1 MRREGPES
9 CLPIAS
15 KERARKWDEDKLK
28 ECADKLDEE
37 CRESRDLSL
46 PSSLRPEKGSDADAE
61 SFCNGTEKHRSGV
74 MGLLLAPL
82 LHSGDAEWTGKSPPS
97 FQDCFQDCGEA
108 EAKGQRLFPLGDDR

>member
-9 CLPIAS
+9 CLPIVL

-61 SFCNGTEKHRSGV
+61 SFCNGTEKHRAGV
-74 MGLLLAPL
+74 MGLLLVPL
-82 LHSGDAEWTGKSPPS
+82 LHSGDAEWTGKSPQS
-97 FQDCFQDCGEA
+97 FQDSGEA
-108 EAKGQRLFPLGDDR
+108 EAKGRRLFPLGDDR